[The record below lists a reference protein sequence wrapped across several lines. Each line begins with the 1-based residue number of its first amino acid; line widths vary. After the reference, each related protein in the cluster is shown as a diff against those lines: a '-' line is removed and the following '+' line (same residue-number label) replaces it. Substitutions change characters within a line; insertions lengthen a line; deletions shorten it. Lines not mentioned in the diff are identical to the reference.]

1 MPGRSTLQRDSQ
13 ADQRSSWAGP
23 TPSAT
28 RRPPSAPRE
37 RKPAL
42 AAVAVLLI
50 AGGALG
56 AGLLVMQSGKRVAAV
71 EVTGEIGAGEQIPAS
86 SLTQV
91 EVASN
96 TGLDYVPWSQVSQ
109 VTQFYAAVTLPPG
122 TLLTPE
128 MVVKA
133 STVTAGAA
141 QVGLSLHAGQMPA
154 PLTIGSHVDVYDVVT
169 GANCPGAGGEALA
182 VNAVVLGVSSPTEGG
197 ENTEVTLALNPV
209 DAGQVSCNA
218 SAGDVALAVL
228 PAGVAKAG
236 ARIPPAAGSPSP
248 GGSTSPNPSSSS
260 GARK

>member
-1 MPGRSTLQRDSQ
+1 M
-13 ADQRSSWAGP
+13 
-23 TPSAT
+23 PSAT

-42 AAVAVLLI
+42 AAVAILLI

-71 EVTGEIGAGEQIPAS
+71 EVTGEIGVGEQIPAS
-86 SLTQV
+86 SLTEVQ
-91 EVASN
+91 VASN

-122 TLLTPE
+122 TLLTPQ

-141 QVGLSLHAGQMPA
+141 QVGLALHDGQMPTQ
-154 PLTIGSHVDVYDVVT
+154 LTVGSHVDVYDST
-169 GANCPGAGGEALA
+169 TNPDCPGAGGQALA
-182 VNAVVLGVSSPTEGG
+182 VNAIVLSVASPGVGG
-197 ENTEVTLALNPV
+197 QQTEVTLALNPV

-236 ARIPPAAGSPSP
+236 ARIPPAAGSPAP
-248 GGSTSPNPSSSS
+248 GASTSPNPNSSS

>member
-1 MPGRSTLQRDSQ
+1 M
-13 ADQRSSWAGP
+13 A
-23 TPSAT
+23 SAT

-56 AGLLVMQSGKRVAAV
+56 AGLLVMQSGKHVAAV
-71 EVTGEIGAGEQIPAS
+71 EVTGEIGVGEQIPAS
-86 SLTQV
+86 SLTEV
-91 EVASN
+91 EVAAN

-109 VTQFYAAVTLPPG
+109 VTQFYAAVTLPKG

-128 MVVKA
+128 MVVKSSA
-133 STVTAGAA
+133 VTAGAA
-141 QVGLSLHAGQMPA
+141 QVGLSMHSGQLPA
-154 PLTIGSHVDVYDVVT
+154 QLTIGDHVDVYDVVT
-169 GANCPGAGGEALA
+169 GGNCPGAGGEALA
-182 VNAVVLGVSSPTEGG
+182 VNAVVLSVASPAEAGG
-197 ENTEVTLALNPV
+197 STLVTLALNPL

-248 GGSTSPNPSSSS
+248 GASTSPHPNTSS
-260 GARK
+260 ARK